1 MPLTNP
7 APGRRPML
15 AAALSAM
22 TALATLLPTPPA
34 SAQNPP
40 LVAFTA
46 IVEHPA
52 LDDVRKGAIE
62 ELGKLGYVD
71 GRTLKTSFDSAQG
84 QPTTA
89 AQIAAKLVGQKP
101 AVIVAISTP
110 SAQTALAATRSI
122 PIVFSAV
129 TDPVAAR
136 LVTDPAR
143 PGGNIT
149 GVTDMAPVAAQVALA
164 RELVPSLKR
173 LGIIYNP
180 GESNAQALVA
190 ILRTV
195 AKEAGLT
202 LVESAANRTADLTAS
217 AERLIGKV
225 DALYL
230 PTDNVLASGLEAVVA
245 VARQHRIPTIG
256 DAAYVERGVLI
267 GTGFNYRELGTL
279 TGRLIADILKG
290 KAPGDIPVAASGNV
304 DSVLNLK
311 EARAIGLAVPPAIV
325 ERAKTKVE

>member
-1 MPLTNP
+1 MPLIL
-7 APGRRPML
+7 RRTTRRHLLQVSTQATM
-15 AAALSAM
+15 ALG
-22 TALATLLPTPPA
+22 LLLSPLTG
-34 SAQNPP
+34 SAQTPP

-62 ELGKLGYVD
+62 ELGRLGFTD
-71 GRTLKTSFDSAQG
+71 GQSLRTSFDSAQG

-89 AQIAAKLVGQKP
+89 AQIATRLVGQKP

-110 SAQTALAATRSI
+110 SAQTVLAATRTI

-129 TDPVAAR
+129 TDPVAAK
-136 LVTDPAR
+136 LVKDPGR

-173 LGIIYNP
+173 LGVIYNP
-180 GESNAQALVA
+180 GETNAQALVA
-190 ILRTV
+190 ILRQV
-195 AKEAGLT
+195 AKDANLT
-202 LVESAANRTADLTAS
+202 LVESAANRTADLTAA

-230 PTDNVLASGLEAVVA
+230 PTDNVVASGLEAVIA
-245 VARQHRIPTIG
+245 VARSHRIPTIG

-290 KAPGDIPVAASGNV
+290 RQPGEIPVAASQNV

-311 EARAIGLAVPPAIV
+311 EARAIGLTVPAALV
-325 ERAKTKVE
+325 SRAKSKIE